1 MPTKIIKTTFAVL
14 GIQLFKVTT
23 ETRELPN
30 LSERKAVTKTNEIP
44 KPQLKCS
51 CDPNISA
58 WSPEANARAL
68 GR

>member
-1 MPTKIIKTTFAVL
+1 MSTKITKRTIAIL
-14 GIQLFKVTT
+14 GIPLFKVTT

-30 LSERKAVTKTNEIP
+30 FGERKVPIKTTEIP
-44 KPQLKCS
+44 KPQHKPS

-58 WSPEANARAL
+58 WSSEANARAL